1 MINLSKEVLNL
12 RFNNI
17 EIYRRKLISEV
28 RQKRM
33 RIINEM
39 EKNKEKSKYKSN
51 NEIMDEDE
59 ALEKE
64 INEMIDK
71 GEKTLEKI
79 RQKQK
84 CIIEAQIEK
93 K

>member
-59 ALEKE
+59 EE
-64 INEMIDK
+64 EEEENNDEDDK
-71 GEKTLEKI
+71 NNN
-79 RQKQK
+79 
-84 CIIEAQIEK
+84 
-93 K
+93 